1 MNSKLPKWIRFG
13 ISITLTS
20 IIAGV
25 LVFTPVLSQA
35 INVFSNADEAPA
47 AFAVVETD
55 AQAPL
60 TDHPEGRLVQGIVED
75 ALKPNSYAH
84 PQSASQGDAPDP
96 ETPVMTNS
104 PDPLADG
111 GSMFAVDMQTELD
124 NHINYNYGVFV
135 IPGAD
140 FRSDGYDPDGFF
152 FNFDGGFI
160 RGNDGYG
167 NCLMAPVYLPQAAT
181 IEDIYATV
189 VDNDSSDS
197 VWIGFYRL
205 DNYSGSVVIL
215 TSLSTSTE
223 YANPGLG
230 IIYSDDVPG
239 EYAYVIYPDY
249 SYYLGTCFNSSNI
262 ELYSL
267 RVYYH

>member
-1 MNSKLPKWIRFG
+1 MNSKLPRWIRFG

-35 INVFSNADEAPA
+35 INVFSNVDQAPA
-47 AFAVVETD
+47 ASAVVETD
-55 AQAPL
+55 AQTPL

-75 ALKPNSYAH
+75 ALKPNRYAH

-104 PDPLADG
+104 PDPLAEG
-111 GSMFAVDMQTELD
+111 GSMFAVDMQTELN
-124 NHINYNYGVFV
+124 NHINYDSGVLV

-140 FRSDGYDPDGFF
+140 FRSDGYDPDGYFF
-152 FNFDGGFI
+152 FFDGGYI

-205 DNYSGSVVIL
+205 DNYYGTVEMLASFA
-215 TSLSTSTE
+215 TTNEFADPSLVLISS
-223 YANPGLG
+223 
-230 IIYSDDVPG
+230 DVPD
-239 EYAYVIYPDY
+239 EYAYVEYPDY